1 MWLFLRRKHIKE
13 FYAEK
18 LYNNKLPY
26 IHNKN
31 FNYKQFEF
39 IEKTK
44 SLIKEEKLV
53 KATNNLKILYYEK
66 ISNININNY
75 YDELIEIN
83 KLNKEALENEK
94 LLLNIFFGKYLGIS
108 SKMYKETMITIPSA
122 VLAGIS
128 TEALK
133 DSILNPNKIGVILS
147 LCIGIFAYIVIF
159 MFSMSCARK
168 MITSLRKEWFYG
180 LCLEAIN
187 QLIDEFDKSK
197 IK

>member
-1 MWLFLRRKHIKE
+1 M
-13 FYAEK
+13 
-18 LYNNKLPY
+18 
-26 IHNKN
+26 
-31 FNYKQFEF
+31 
-39 IEKTK
+39 
-44 SLIKEEKLV
+44 
-53 KATNNLKILYYEK
+53 
-66 ISNININNY
+66 
-75 YDELIEIN
+75 
-83 KLNKEALENEK
+83 
-94 LLLNIFFGKYLGIS
+94 NIFFGKYLGIS

-147 LCIGIFAYIVIF
+147 LCIGIFVYIVIF